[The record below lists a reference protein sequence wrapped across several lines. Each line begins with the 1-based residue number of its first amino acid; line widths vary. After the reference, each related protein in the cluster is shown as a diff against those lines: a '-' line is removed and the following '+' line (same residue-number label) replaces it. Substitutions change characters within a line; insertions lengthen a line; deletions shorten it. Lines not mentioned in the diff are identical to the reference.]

1 MKLRWNTLR
10 DENKNTVIHLF
21 IQQVITKQVYQ
32 VSKTNQS
39 LSWWSGDLGPGLSS
53 LHTDTRLFFFSFP
66 LALYLPS
73 IALGTENAFPR
84 LALFFL
90 ISILFLECSEIWGS
104 NQYLCFSSL
113 SILAWWYY
121 QALELLFRCLPF
133 LKGIR
138 AKCFV
143 EIWQNFHWFGLLE
156 IIYINEEMQTGYW
169 LNIIQ
174 NKTISRWLEGSKFSF
189 FLIISNAE
197 TA

>member
-1 MKLRWNTLR
+1 MKWRFGARSFQPTHR
-10 DENKNTVIHLF
+10 
-21 IQQVITKQVYQ
+21 YQ
-32 VSKTNQS
+32 T
-39 LSWWSGDLGPGLSS
+39 
-53 LHTDTRLFFFSFP
+53 F
-66 LALYLPS
+66 
-73 IALGTENAFPR
+73 
-84 LALFFL
+84 LFFL
-90 ISILFLECSEIWGS
+90 SSCLIPAEYSSGHSECIPYDGLFFLMSILFLEYSEIWGS

-156 IIYINEEMQTGYW
+156 IIYINEEMQTGYC
-169 LNIIQ
+169 LNMIP

-197 TA
+197 IA